1 MKGIRFFHS
10 LMFLVLAVA
19 GLLWGQDRPPPASLV
34 TIPTAGTL
42 QRGQYE
48 FEALMQTGG
57 SVLGRVGV
65 GLSDRFSLGM
75 SYGIQQFIG
84 DQKPSVNKSMPEV
97 QLKYRLYDESYQMP
111 AIALGLDTQGR
122 GLFHEDMQVV
132 SGEDTLTVARYD
144 IKAIGVYLVASK
156 NWNMLGNL
164 GTHVGIC
171 KNFMEKD
178 DTDNDINLFF
188 GIDKDINPSIS
199 AFIEYNAAFDDNDY
213 SFEEIS
219 FGQKRGYLN
228 AGIRFNV
235 ATNLY
240 MEIDLNDILLN
251 KGKVEY
257 FSRELKLVYN
267 EFF

>member
-1 MKGIRFFHS
+1 M
-10 LMFLVLAVA
+10 LAVA
-19 GLLWGQDRPPPASLV
+19 GLLWGQGRPPPASLV

-48 FEALMQTGG
+48 FEVLMQTGG
-57 SVLGRVGV
+57 SILGRVGV

-75 SYGIQQFIG
+75 SYGLQEFIG

-97 QLKYRLYDESYQMP
+97 QLKYRLYDEGYQIP

-122 GLFHEDMQVV
+122 GIFYPE
-132 SGEDTLTVARYD
+132 GEVFGVDTLSVARYD
-144 IKAIGVYLVASK
+144 IKAIGVFLVASK

-171 KNFMEKD
+171 KNFLEKD

-199 AFIEYNAAFDDNDY
+199 AFIEYNAAFDDNEY

-219 FGQKRGYLN
+219 FGKGRGYLN

-240 MEIDLNDILLN
+240 MEIDLNDVLLN
-251 KGKVEY
+251 KGEVEY
-257 FSRELKLVYN
+257 FSRELKVVYN
-267 EFF
+267 EYF